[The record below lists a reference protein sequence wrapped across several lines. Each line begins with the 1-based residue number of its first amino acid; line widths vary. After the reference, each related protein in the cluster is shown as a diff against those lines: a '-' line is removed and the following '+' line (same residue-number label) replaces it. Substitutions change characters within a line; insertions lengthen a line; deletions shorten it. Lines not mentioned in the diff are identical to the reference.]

1 MARGRVCGRPR
12 AVRRTG
18 PASRRAA
25 VVARRVAEPA
35 QRSFRDD
42 LRPRVGGHDPGVG
55 TARDG
60 ALARGG
66 RARSGW
72 GLAARDGAL
81 ARGGQARP
89 GWRSAL
95 RARTAAEARGRR
107 EELHR
112 GDGQRPGR
120 AHALVAAGRRAPV
133 LAGQLLEY
141 VRPRPDQDRQVLS
154 RLAVVDRDDPAVG
167 GAGQR
172 LVRRRGRVRVRDRH
186 VRLRVRD
193 QGSRELVLLCL
204 PLTLTLSPEGEREET
219 RLTLALS
226 RVGRGKKPGSPWPSP
241 VRGEGKK
248 TWPLTFFA
256 AS

>member
-1 MARGRVCGRPR
+1 MARGRVRGRAR

-18 PASRRAA
+18 PASRGAA
-25 VVARRVAEPA
+25 VVAGRVAEPA

-66 RARSGW
+66 
-72 GLAARDGAL
+72 
-81 ARGGQARP
+81 QARP

-95 RARTAAEARGRR
+95 RAGTAAEARGRR

-112 GDGQRPGR
+112 CDGQRPGR

-204 PLTLTLSPEGEREET
+204 PLTQTLSPEEEREEVAGIH
-219 RLTLALS
+219 ALWS
-226 RVGRGKKPGSPWPSP
+226 EVTWGQLSFLPSLLSEGPLPPGGGPSSSP
-241 VRGEGKK
+241 G
-248 TWPLTFFA
+248 
-256 AS
+256 